1 MSTTTIGPLEL
12 DEIKIVRF
20 DFSTETDALSIGT
33 PIVTCAL
40 LDGVDASPS
49 AVLYGSPIV
58 NGLYVTQHVK
68 PGVSGCFY
76 KLRATC
82 IDSDGAKHGMS
93 CHLKVV
99 PA

>member
-1 MSTTTIGPLEL
+1 MITIGPLDF

-20 DFSTETDALSIGT
+20 DFSTETDAAAIGT
-33 PIVTCAL
+33 PVVTCAL
-40 LDGVDASPS
+40 LDGIDASPG

-58 NGLYVTQHVK
+58 SGFYVTQLVRS
-68 PGVSGCFY
+68 GVVGCVY

-82 IDSDGAKHGMS
+82 IDSDGAKHGVS
-93 CHLKVV
+93 GRLKIL

>member
-20 DFSTETDALSIGT
+20 DFSTETDLLSIGT
-33 PIVTCAL
+33 PIVTCVL
-40 LDGVDASPS
+40 LEGVDANPA
-49 AVLYGSPIV
+49 AVLQGSPVV
-58 NGLYVTQHVK
+58 NGVYITQQVK
-68 PGVSGCFY
+68 PGVAGCFY

-93 CHLKVV
+93 CYLKVV